1 MKKSAL
7 SELERMSKERQ
18 NVEAVNAATKNE
30 DHFYYEFDKPLVIND
45 KCKILEI
52 FVREEEEEEYSSFN
66 DEKTVRIIFKEK
78 DEEIKRSNYIIGNRV
93 PYTMDIRT
101 NLSLFDF
108 EDELIKCESE
118 EDIEDLNL
126 DY

>member
-1 MKKSAL
+1 
-7 SELERMSKERQ
+7 
-18 NVEAVNAATKNE
+18 
-30 DHFYYEFDKPLVIND
+30 
-45 KCKILEI
+45 
-52 FVREEEEEEYSSFN
+52 
-66 DEKTVRIIFKEK
+66 
-78 DEEIKRSNYIIGNRV
+78 
-93 PYTMDIRT
+93 MDIRT